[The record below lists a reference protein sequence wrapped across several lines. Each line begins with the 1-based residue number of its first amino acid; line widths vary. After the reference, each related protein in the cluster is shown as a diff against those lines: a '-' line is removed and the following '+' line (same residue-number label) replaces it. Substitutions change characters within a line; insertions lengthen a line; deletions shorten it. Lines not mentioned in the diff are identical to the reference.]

1 MIETDR
7 MSSSI
12 AGSAADV
19 AVNVCLSYGT
29 AYDPAALYNTRRLR

>member
-7 MSSSI
+7 TSSSI
-12 AGSAADV
+12 AASAVDV

-29 AYDPAALYNTRRLR
+29 AYDPAALYNTPRLR